1 MRTKHCKSE
10 LLNWLPICLCC
21 HVLLWSF
28 VNFDTT
34 ISEVSSIY
42 IEILTTILFLHN
54 QSFVLWLGIL
64 RRKKFPLKNFGKGIS
79 PIYWSEFNS
88 FLKSTI
94 QSFWTPNMFLNALS
108 NFCASDIFDMD
119 FTSWCLNALSLISD
133 TCNSEHQSI
142 SGYKCLFAVD
152 GFSRV
157 KLHPRIPPLSLVW

>member
-1 MRTKHCKSE
+1 MVTSPSKPANRTGC
-10 LLNWLPICLCC
+10 LLSCT
-21 HVLLWSF
+21 LL
-28 VNFDTT
+28 
-34 ISEVSSIY
+34 
-42 IEILTTILFLHN
+42 ILRKFWHHHFWGFINLHWNSHTILFLHN

-79 PIYWSEFNS
+79 PIYWSVFNS

-119 FTSWCLNALSLISD
+119 FTSWCLNALSLILD
-133 TCNSEHQSI
+133 ICNSEHQSI

-157 KLHPRIPPLSLVW
+157 KLQPRIPPLSLVW